1 LFDDSGEPFVAD
13 FGIAQIISGPDRQE
27 DKSSLTGTPAYM
39 SPEQIRG
46 EKLTGQSDIYS
57 LGIMLYELLGE
68 KPYKADTTFGV
79 LMKHLNEPPPTIEGI
94 PPDLQVSLD
103 RALAKNPSY
112 RYDTAAEFISE
123 LGSALKDKAIEG
135 FLIRRIKNASQ
146 MQLKEKDHIP
156 IVKPANDE
164 GPLRR
169 FLNALRKEQ
178 KLGRYEIKSLLQSK
192 DLETHYLAYDPSF
205 DREVMIRVMQ
215 WDTDEFQRKFLQMKQ
230 IAKLEHPAIVPIY
243 EVGSIDDLIYTIER
257 KMTGGSLAK
266 QLKQK
271 LFSINDVAKV
281 LNRIALGLNEAHRR
295 GIVHRNLSPK
305 NILFDDSND
314 AYIASFGLARVLD
327 FTMFTTAGSVSGTPA
342 YMSPEQSRGE
352 KEDSR
357 SDLYSLG
364 IILFEMLSGRKPFKA
379 DTTFGMLMKQINEP
393 PPNILEINP
402 NLPPLILNFLEKAI
416 AKDPGLRYSSILEMA
431 AIINA
436 IDKRISNY

>member
-1 LFDDSGEPFVAD
+1 
-13 FGIAQIISGPDRQE
+13 
-27 DKSSLTGTPAYM
+27 
-39 SPEQIRG
+39 
-46 EKLTGQSDIYS
+46 
-57 LGIMLYELLGE
+57 
-68 KPYKADTTFGV
+68 
-79 LMKHLNEPPPTIEGI
+79 
-94 PPDLQVSLD
+94 
-103 RALAKNPSY
+103 
-112 RYDTAAEFISE
+112 
-123 LGSALKDKAIEG
+123 
-135 FLIRRIKNASQ
+135 
-146 MQLKEKDHIP
+146 
-156 IVKPANDE
+156 
-164 GPLRR
+164 
-169 FLNALRKEQ
+169 
-178 KLGRYEIKSLLQSK
+178 
-192 DLETHYLAYDPSF
+192 
-205 DREVMIRVMQ
+205 MQ

-352 KEDSR
+352 KVDSR